1 MTTRTHVIAA
11 TAPALALALG
21 LAAAPASAQ
30 SRDQI
35 RAVGSSTVFPFT
47 TAVAEAFGKTGKF
60 KTPVVESTGTGGG
73 LKLFCAGVGPAHPD
87 IANASRRIKKSEI
100 DQCTANGVTT
110 MTELKIGYDGIAL
123 ASSKKAAPVSLSTV
137 ILWKALAKEV
147 PVDQWPMPIVA
158 FALGNLSESDLLQAA
173 NVSDPR
179 AADLTAEAEYYIGA
193 WALAKQDKKAAR
205 QHFKAA
211 VAGKADR
218 ANLEFIDAGLALQKL
233 GS

>member
-1 MTTRTHVIAA
+1 MTTRTHVFAA
-11 TAPALALALG
+11 TAPALILALALG

-60 KTPVVESTGTGGG
+60 KTPVIESTGTGGG

-100 DQCTANGVTT
+100 DQCAANGVTT
-110 MTELKIGYDGIAL
+110 ITELKIGYDGIAL

-137 ILWKALAKEV
+137 VLWKALAKEV
-147 PVDQWPMPIVA
+147 PVNGALVA
-158 FALGNLSESDLLQAA
+158 NPYRLWSDI
-173 NVSDPR
+173 DPS
-179 AADLTAEAEYYIGA
+179 LP
-193 WALAKQDKKAAR
+193 KAAIE
-205 QHFKAA
+205 
-211 VAGKADR
+211 V
-218 ANLEFIDAGLALQKL
+218 L
-233 GS
+233 GPPPTSGTRDTFY